1 MLDFM
6 TMPAENKKP
15 PRLGLLI
22 GALLVAG
29 ALYFVSLPWQRS
41 QWERTQ
47 RLREETAV
55 QERRLKELST
65 QKKQGVAPPLP
76 QGATGDIPTQLDAAR
91 ALLARGDRN
100 GAGVLL
106 KGIEDAPSIKNDSE
120 QSVTLSQLFQQA
132 GWMDRALTH
141 AQRAVSLTPDDV
153 PALLQLAI
161 VEALIGWSDECRQH
175 VARAMKLAPESAEP
189 HIALALTHDQVGALK
204 EAEAELLIADRLRP
218 NDLSIT
224 LLLFQNQM
232 RQRAYDRALATAEKG
247 LQTHPSEVSLLRAQ
261 VEATIERTLSQFTT
275 AGQKSG
281 NNSRDLQTALDMA
294 RRYQQLAPDDLDIHF
309 QIGKVLRGMGDEA
322 GAIREWE
329 ACYAANPRQ
338 AQLART
344 LGQALIRQGEKDRG
358 RKLMQ
363 AGEATRA
370 EASDFN
376 SLLLGA
382 GMGRRNPEKNRELAR
397 WCQTRGRWSNAIL
410 AWEQVLSVAPT
421 DPEALREREKCL
433 TARASNATISS
444 RPPAP

>member
-76 QGATGDIPTQLDAAR
+76 QGATSDIPAQLDAAR

-120 QSVTLSQLFQQA
+120 QSVTVSQLFQQA

-175 VARAMKLAPESAEP
+175 VARAMKLAPDSAEP

-204 EAEAELLIADRLRP
+204 EAETELLIADRMRP

-224 LLLFQNQM
+224 LLLFRNQM
-232 RQRAYDRALATAEKG
+232 SQRAYDRALATAENG
-247 LQTHPSEVSLLRAQ
+247 LRTYPTESSLIGAQ
-261 VEATIERTLSQFTT
+261 AQATIERALSQ
-275 AGQKSG
+275 AGQKSE
-281 NNSRDLQTALDMA
+281 NHSPDLQAALDMA
-294 RRYQQLAPDDLDIHF
+294 QRYQKIAPDDIDIRF
-309 QIGKVLRGMGDEA
+309 LIGKVLRAMGDEA

-338 AQLART
+338 GQLART
-344 LGQALIRQGEKDRG
+344 LGQALIRQGDKERG

-363 AGEATRA
+363 AGEAARA

-410 AWEQVLSVAPT
+410 AWEQVLAVAPT

-433 TARASNATISS
+433 TARASNATVSS